1 MDNKDEEILCL
12 FSIKFY
18 DEPGTERRAMSDV
31 EF

>member
-18 DEPGTERRAMSDV
+18 DEHSTERRAMCDV

>member
-1 MDNKDEEILCL
+1 MDNKDEEILRL

-18 DEPGTERRAMSDV
+18 DEPGTERRATSDV